1 MQHLP
6 RDQTNFRIATLARI
20 APAGQPSYINAMP
33 LDAPLTSPVSA
44 VVDSD
49 LLDAYSRALIS
60 AVGKVAPAV
69 AQLRVTPKK
78 PSSSRDER
86 GGGTGSG
93 FLFTPD
99 GYMIT
104 NSHVANPH
112 AQGAG
117 AIHAA
122 FPDGSEFPAYLVGD
136 DPDTDLAVIQVHGRP
151 DTSHF
156 PALAFADSAKLQVGQ
171 VAIAVGNPFGFE
183 CTVTSGVVSALGRS
197 LRAQSGRQIEDV
209 LQTDAALNPGNS
221 GGPLVDSSGQ
231 VIGVNTATILGAQG
245 LCFSIASNTG
255 LFVATEILRHGQVR
269 RSHLGVG
276 AQTVGLPRRIAR
288 ALERKAESGARIFTV
303 QSGSPAETAGFLNG
317 DLLLGFDGIEVTGVD
332 HLHRL
337 LNADSIGRTIIFTV
351 LRTGKVVTLKATLTA
366 RSKA

>member
-1 MQHLP
+1 
-6 RDQTNFRIATLARI
+6 
-20 APAGQPSYINAMP
+20 MP
-33 LDAPLTSPVSA
+33 LDMPHESQADT
-44 VVDSD
+44 D
-49 LLDAYSRALIS
+49 LLDAYSHALTS
-60 AVGKVAPAV
+60 AVAKVAPAV

-78 PSSSRDER
+78 PAKDGER
-86 GGGTGSG
+86 APGAGGTGSG

-112 AQGAG
+112 GHGAA
-117 AIHAA
+117 AIQAA
-122 FPDGSEFPAYLVGD
+122 FPDGTEFPAYLVGD

-151 DTSHF
+151 DTAHF
-156 PALAFADSAKLQVGQ
+156 PALPIADSGKLKVGQ
-171 VAIAVGNPFGFE
+171 IAIAVGNPLGFE

-221 GGPLVDSSGQ
+221 GGPLVDSTGR

-245 LCFSIASNTG
+245 LCFAIASNTA

-269 RSHLGVG
+269 RSHLGVA
-276 AQTVGLPRRIAR
+276 AQTVALPRRIAR
-288 ALERKAESGARIFTV
+288 ALERTAESGARVFTV
-303 QSGSPAETAGFLNG
+303 QSDSPAAKAGLMNG
-317 DLLLGFDGIEVTGVD
+317 DLLLTFDGLEVTGVD

-337 LNADSIGRTIIFTV
+337 LNADNIGRAVPLTV
-351 LRTGKVVTLKATLTA
+351 LRHGKVVTLDAALTA
-366 RSKA
+366 RGKS